1 MTVESGIRPRNIRGL
16 CVRVSPLALA
26 IATAL
31 TGAFA
36 ASAQQGGG
44 LEEIVVTARYREE
57 NIQTTPISIS
67 AFSGEELELRSIE
80 NVEDIGLVIPNAYF
94 RRNASNFGPNN
105 TIGLR
110 GLNQV
115 DFSYAFEPTVGI
127 YIDDVYHST
136 ITGSDMDL
144 VDLERVEVLRGPQG
158 TLFGKNSIGGAI
170 RLISRKPEG
179 DNTGSVAATF
189 GDFDRLDLKA
199 VGDFALVPE
208 KLFVRIVGTTKKQ
221 EGYGASLD
229 FTCEMIRRGTPQ
241 LAGIGDGLAFGGYGP
256 DNTALFPSP
265 VPGAPPIGD
274 FDTLPDLL
282 PPIAVPVGSAADN
295 AFSLPAARSIA
306 QDGTCELGKL
316 GGTSS
321 EAGRVMLRFLAS
333 DKIDIN
339 LAVDMS
345 SSLDDPNID
354 AQLSPINNGN
364 NLAGIPT
371 GGDNLYD
378 SLVVFRKYGI
388 HYASGDT
395 RFLSPTPYTNYATFS
410 DVVNGQTYPRDSIM
424 DTRGASLVVDYAIS
438 DNLGAKIIL
447 AKRGYDSEWTNDS
460 DRTPFGLTQT
470 HYIQNHD
477 ETQAELQFNGS
488 VGASDRLGWTAGL
501 FYFDAESRAYNTT
514 EFEAFHFS
522 GALLNFVANDV
533 YTTENESAFV
543 HVTYDFTERLR
554 VSGGARYTDESKTN
568 RFDHGPELNRS
579 DVPLLFGDSRTDWK
593 VSVDYQLND
602 RMFLYAQAATGFTSE
617 GATPRIFTVGQ
628 LMALKGEELVSN
640 EIGAKL
646 EFLDNRLRLNA
657 AVFASDYDPRIRQT
671 GGVTQCDARENLNPV
686 PYRLGPGGRC
696 PAGTALANT
705 TGLPWFFYDN
715 SPGELNGYEVELTAS
730 PVDSLL
736 VNFSLGQNE
745 YENADKDPLSV
756 NYIAPGYLFQPE
768 FNASAG
774 VQWAFNLGGGG
785 ILTPRLD
792 AFYQSDRHTGPANA
806 RPGIHD
812 VIANV
817 CPQQCLPA
825 YTIFNLRL
833 TYDAPNSDWRLS
845 LAGTNVTDKFY
856 WQQYSAEIGVNGTT
870 GAITPFPAARTG
882 VASAPREYALTIEKR
897 F

>member
-1 MTVESGIRPRNIRGL
+1 MTVESGIRPRAHRGL
-16 CVRVSPLALA
+16 DIRVSPLALA
-26 IATAL
+26 IAASLCAGSFST
-31 TGAFA
+31 
-36 ASAQQGGG
+36 SAQEGGG

-94 RRNASNFGPNN
+94 RRNVSNFGPNN

-115 DFSYAFEPTVGI
+115 DFSYAFEPTVGV

-170 RLISRKPEG
+170 RLISKKPEG
-179 DNTGSVAATF
+179 DNTGSVSATF

-199 VGDFALVPE
+199 IGDFALVPE
-208 KLFVRIVGTTKKQ
+208 KVFVRVVGTTKKQ

-229 FTCEMIRRGTPQ
+229 FTCEMIRRGTPE
-241 LAGIGDGLAFGGYGP
+241 LAGIGDGLGFGGVAADGP
-256 DNTALFPSP
+256 D
-265 VPGAPPIGD
+265 
-274 FDTLPDLL
+274 FDSAPDLL
-282 PPIAVPVGSAADN
+282 APIAVPVGSAADN
-295 AFSLPAARSIA
+295 AFSLPAARNIT

-321 EAGRVMLRFLAS
+321 EAGRVMLRFLPS
-333 DKIDIN
+333 EKLDIN
-339 LAVDMS
+339 LSYDMS
-345 SSLDDPNID
+345 SSLDDPNVD

-364 NLAGIPT
+364 SPAGVPVT
-371 GGDNLYD
+371 GDNLYD
-378 SLVVFRKYGI
+378 NMVVFRKYGI
-388 HYASGDT
+388 HYAQGDP
-395 RFLSPTPYTNYATFS
+395 RFLSPSPYTNYATFS

-424 DTRGASLVVDYAIS
+424 DTKGASLVIDYAFT
-438 DNLGAKIIL
+438 DNVGAKFIL

-501 FYFDAESRAYNTT
+501 FYFDSDSRAYNTT
-514 EFEAFHFS
+514 EFEAFNFS
-522 GALLNFVANDV
+522 GALANFVANDL
-533 YTTENESAFV
+533 YSTENKSAFV
-543 HVTYDFTERLR
+543 HVTYDFTERLS
-554 VSGGARYTDESKTN
+554 VSGGTRYTDETKTN
-568 RFDHGPELNRS
+568 SFDHGPALNRA
-579 DVPLLFGDSRTDWK
+579 DIPLLFGDSRTDWK

-602 RMFLYAQAATGFTSE
+602 GIFLYAQAATGFTSE

-628 LMALKGEELVSN
+628 LMALRGEELVSN

-657 AVFASDYDPRIRQT
+657 AVFTSDYDPRIRQT
-671 GGVTQCDARENLNPV
+671 GGVTQCDAANNLSPV
-686 PYRLGPGGRC
+686 PYRLGQGGTC
-696 PAGTALANT
+696 PAGTALAGT

-715 SPGELNGYEVELTAS
+715 SPGKLDGYEMELTAS

-736 VNFSLGQNE
+736 VNFSFGQNE
-745 YENADKDPLSV
+745 YENEDLNPLSV
-756 NYIAPGYLFQPE
+756 NYIAPGFLFQPE

-774 VQWAFNLGGGG
+774 VQWTFNLGGGG
-785 ILTPRLD
+785 TLSPRLD
-792 AFYQSDRHTGPANA
+792 AFYQSERHTGNSNA
-806 RPGIHD
+806 RPG
-812 VIANV
+812 VMGVTANT
-817 CPQQCLPA
+817 CPQQCIEA
-825 YTIFNLRL
+825 YTTLNARL
-833 TYDAPNSDWRLS
+833 TYEPPNADWRLA
-845 LAGTNVTDKFY
+845 LAGQNVTDKFY
-856 WQQYSAEIGVNGTT
+856 WQQYSAEITVSPIT
-870 GAITPFPAARTG
+870 GAITNAAPAARTG
-882 VASAPREYALTIEKR
+882 VASSPREWALTIEKR